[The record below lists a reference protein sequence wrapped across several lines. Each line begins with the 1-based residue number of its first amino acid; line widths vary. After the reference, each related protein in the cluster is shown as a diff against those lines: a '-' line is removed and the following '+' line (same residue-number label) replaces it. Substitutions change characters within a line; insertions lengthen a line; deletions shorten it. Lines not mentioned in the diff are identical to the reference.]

1 MNPVSVWCL
10 RQKRYHSVSAVVRN
24 LRTSLPSNPHHA
36 LLVTSS
42 AEWLT
47 IGGR

>member
-10 RQKRYHSVSAVVRN
+10 RQKRYRSVSAVVRN
-24 LRTSLPSNPHHA
+24 PRTSLPSNPRHA
-36 LLVTSS
+36 FLITWSDD
-42 AEWLT
+42 WLA